1 MFNACSE
8 AKHPG
13 VQRSAQVYFGLAL
26 TRLGGVDFAS
36 HNMLSQRS
44 KNHEP

>member
-13 VQRSAQVYFGLAL
+13 VRRTAQVYFGLAL

-36 HNMLSQRS
+36 HNMLLRRS
-44 KNHEP
+44 KKPEP